1 MQLRCLPVA
10 LLSVAPLLTSSARAQ
25 GNDLFALGDEFSDPA
40 RAAEWT
46 RRHVSEGLGFD
57 PLEVFELS
65 GAAAPGALRLVPH
78 TVTWFAGYKGPLVYK
93 LVDGDFAF
101 TTSVSI
107 SNRAGTGL
115 PSSTYSLGGLM
126 LRAPTAS
133 LAQPEDYVFLSLG
146 FSDLQHWPQAG
157 PGAHFEVKSTND
169 GVSQLEATAAG
180 PSTAQLQLARIGAA
194 VIALYR
200 RPGEPWVVHRR
211 FARADLPST
220 LQAGLVA
227 YTDWRKCESYSAQF
241 HNTHLLTS
249 GLSSDPSTQPS
260 LPFTPDLEARFDYAR
275 FQRVAAPPGFDALSA
290 SDAQLLALLGDNALA
305 LHTSYC
311 TATTSSQGCAS
322 TLSASGTASA
332 ASGAGYVL
340 RASALDGQ
348 RSGLIFYG
356 LSGATATPWGPS
368 GWLCVKAP
376 TQRTSSQSS
385 GGSPGACDGELTL
398 DWNAFVASHPTALG
412 APWQGGE
419 TCFTQAWWRD
429 PPSAKSTALSNG
441 WAFVVSP

>member
-1 MQLRCLPVA
+1 MQLHNLALA
-10 LLSVAPLLTSSARAQ
+10 LLSGASLITQHAHAQ
-25 GNDLFALGDEFSDPA
+25 TNDLFALGDEFSDAA
-40 RAAEWT
+40 RAVEWT
-46 RRHVSEGLGFD
+46 QRHLFEGLGFD
-57 PLEVFELS
+57 PLEVFELN

-107 SNRAGTGL
+107 SNRAGSGL
-115 PSSTYSLGGLM
+115 PSSTYSLGGVM

-133 LAQPEDYVFLSLG
+133 LAQPEDYVFLSIG
-146 FSDLQHWPQAG
+146 FTDLQHWPQAG
-157 PGAHFEVKSTND
+157 AGAHFEVKSTDN

-180 PSTAQLQLARIGAA
+180 TPLAQLQLARIGAA

-211 FARADLPST
+211 FGRADLPST

-227 YTDWRKCESYSAQF
+227 YTDWRKCETYSAQF
-241 HNTHLLTS
+241 HNTHLLS
-249 GLSSDPSTQPS
+249 SALSSDPSSQPA
-260 LPFTPDLEARFDYAR
+260 LPFAPDLDARFEFAR
-275 FQRVAAPPGFDALSA
+275 FQRVNAPLGFDALTA
-290 SDAQLLALLGDNALA
+290 SDAQLLELLGDNALA

-322 TLSASGTASA
+322 TLSATGVASA
-332 ASGAGYVL
+332 ANAASYVL

-348 RSGLIFYG
+348 RSGLLFYG
-356 LSGATATPWGPS
+356 FSGATATPWGPS

-385 GGSPGACDGELTL
+385 GGALGACDGQLTL
-398 DWNAFVASHPTALG
+398 DWNAFVAGHPAALG
-412 APWQGGE
+412 APLQGGE
-419 TCFTQAWWRD
+419 TCFAQAWWRD
-429 PPSAKSTALSNG
+429 PPSAKSTALSNA
-441 WAFVVSP
+441 WAFVVTP